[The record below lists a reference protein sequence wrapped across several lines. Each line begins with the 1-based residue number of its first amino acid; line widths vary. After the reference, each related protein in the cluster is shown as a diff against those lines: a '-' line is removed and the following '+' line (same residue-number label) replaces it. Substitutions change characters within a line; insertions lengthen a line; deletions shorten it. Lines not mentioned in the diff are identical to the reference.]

1 MLQNNKKASM
11 ALLAG
16 ALIIGFSPVL
26 IKMADAP
33 GIVSSFYRLFIGTLT
48 LTPFFIY
55 SFLKNKP
62 KLPLKG
68 VLIAIIAGLCFAL
81 DMSLW
86 TTGIMVSTA
95 TIPTIAGNL
104 SPLWVGIMAMI
115 FFKERNNT
123 GFWTGLL
130 LALVGVSLLVLH
142 DFYHSNGMMKGLL
155 LGLIAG
161 IFYAIYIILTQPGR
175 KYLNTISF
183 LYITTLATTLFLGIF
198 LISQNLSFT
207 GYPAKSWIIFIIMGI
222 TLQAG
227 AWFLINYSQGHLPA
241 SIISPT
247 LLTQPV
253 LAAIIAFFMIGEVL
267 TIWQLVGGFIVV
279 LGIYLVHFSRIH
291 RKTT

>member
-1 MLQNNKKASM
+1 MFQENKKAYI
-11 ALLAG
+11 ALLTG
-16 ALIIGFSPVL
+16 AIIIGFSPVL

-33 GIVSSFYRLFIGTLT
+33 GIVSSFYRLFVGTIV

-55 SFLKNKP
+55 SYLKNKP
-62 KLPLKG
+62 QLPAKG
-68 VLIAIIAGLCFAL
+68 VLIAVFAGLCFAL

-104 SPLWVGIMAMI
+104 SPLWVGIMAMF
-115 FFKERNNT
+115 FFKERNKA
-123 GFWTGLL
+123 GFWIGLL
-130 LALVGVSLLVLH
+130 MALVGVSLLVLH
-142 DFYHSNGMMKGLL
+142 DFYHPNGMMRGLL
-155 LGLIAG
+155 LGLVAG
-161 IFYAIYIILTQPGR
+161 VVYAIYIILTQPGR
-175 KYLNTISF
+175 KYLNTLSF
-183 LYITTLATTLFLGIF
+183 LYITTLATTFFLGIF
-198 LISQNLSFT
+198 LISRGLSFT

-253 LAAIIAFFMIGEVL
+253 LAAIFAFFMIGEVL
-267 TIWQLVGGFIVV
+267 TIWQMMGGLIVV
-279 LGIYLVHFSRIH
+279 AGIYLVHFSRI
-291 RKTT
+291 RKMN